1 MAAKRGGP
9 QRSRPG
15 VLFVSQTR
23 CAEFDAAL
31 IVVMVVMMV
40 VVMMMVVTMPMRHH
54 HDHRPTPMMVMVMM
68 MVMGE
73 LRELD
78 VVLCLR
84 SRSSVVDG
92 LQQRLRIRDR
102 LEQIGERI
110 RL

>member
-1 MAAKRGGP
+1 
-9 QRSRPG
+9 
-15 VLFVSQTR
+15 
-23 CAEFDAAL
+23 
-31 IVVMVVMMV
+31 
-40 VVMMMVVTMPMRHH
+40 
-54 HDHRPTPMMVMVMM
+54 MMVMVMM

-78 VVLCLR
+78 VILCLR
-84 SRSSVVDG
+84 SRSSVVDC